1 MVERKIKELEQQE
14 KLHAPVSTAGLSL
27 TAQLYAVN
35 EAIDGLA
42 QTISK
47 LETRLGPILPIL
59 VMQDA
64 PSINNA
70 LPPALAEAE
79 LATRRVAMLTSR
91 LEVIQDELVV

>member
-70 LPPALAEAE
+70 LPPALAEA
-79 LATRRVAMLTSR
+79 
-91 LEVIQDELVV
+91 